1 MLSKRFVKARIDQIN
16 NQCYILTIVYNWY
29 WLIDYEEVKVFSN
42 LDDAKSAFLEI
53 RADSRLHIKDTSGNP
68 IKL

>member
-16 NQCYILTIVYNWY
+16 DQCYILTIVYNWY

-53 RADSRLHIKDTSGNP
+53 RADSRLHIKHTSGNP